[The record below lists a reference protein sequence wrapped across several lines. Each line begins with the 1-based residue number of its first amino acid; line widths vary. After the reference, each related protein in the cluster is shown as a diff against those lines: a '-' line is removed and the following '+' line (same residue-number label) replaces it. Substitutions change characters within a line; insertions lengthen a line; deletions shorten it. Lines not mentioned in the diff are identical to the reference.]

1 MIIFDKLSKSY
12 GTRSVLEDFSASVT
26 PGEFVCITGPSGAGK
41 STLIHLM
48 IGHEKPTS
56 GAMIIDDNHIELMDS
71 ATTQMYR
78 RKIGIVFQ
86 DYKLLPQ
93 KTVYENVA
101 FALEVCGDSPEAIHS
116 NVPKALDQVG
126 LLKRQNQYP
135 RELSGGEAQRTAIAR
150 ALVHSPKLILLD
162 EPTGNLDKEAS
173 KNIVDILKAI
183 NKTGTTVIMT
193 THNTDIIQ
201 YVDGRMIVL
210 DGGRMTYDGETKS
223 YQQ

>member
-12 GTRSVLEDFSASVT
+12 GTRMVLDTFSASIT

-41 STLIHLM
+41 STLIHMM
-48 IGHEKPTS
+48 IGHTKPSS
-56 GAMIIDDNHIELMDS
+56 GAMIIDGNHIELMDS

-101 FALEVCGDSPEAIHS
+101 FALEVCGDGPEAIHS
-116 NVPKALDQVG
+116 NVPRSLDQVG

-150 ALVHSPKLILLD
+150 ALVHNPKLILLD
-162 EPTGNLDKEAS
+162 EPTGNLDKESS

-193 THNTDIIQ
+193 THNTDIIN
-201 YVDGRMIVL
+201 YIDGRMIVL
-210 DGGRMTYDGETKS
+210 EHGKKTYDGAVAR
-223 YQQ
+223 